1 MKKYIK
7 IPLVKLFLTF
17 FIIVTLPI
25 FVNFILYP
33 FYTKQSEISEGFKK
47 GMDAALSN
55 PIKHKIRIGNK
66 DVTDKY
72 IDEIR
77 KLQAKGRYEEI
88 FNLLGVDKEGFEGLG
103 LSFD

>member
-1 MKKYIK
+1 M
-7 IPLVKLFLTF
+7 
-17 FIIVTLPI
+17 
-25 FVNFILYP
+25 
-33 FYTKQSEISEGFKK
+33 
-47 GMDAALSN
+47 SN
-55 PIKHKIRIGNK
+55 PIKHRIRIGNK

-77 KLQAKGRYEEI
+77 KLQAKGQYKEI